1 MGRHTDRTHM
11 EGRKAMDWQAIWYVL
26 AGFVLGFATSTL
38 WEWLYYRRQRLLAR
52 AGEVDAGDYTLVP
65 AAEQPAAPRSS
76 TAEYRSPGVF
86 LESER
91 PEPAGNDAE
100 PQRAAWEAPRFV
112 ERGRRDEDTGGAFVP
127 ARSQEERYFEA
138 PRGFADEFKQDLEE
152 EPEEDLEEEGEHE
165 RAQGRLPGSRAAP
178 QVVPITVAP
187 PGLRRQPAPEDEPVQ
202 PEPDAAPPATTA
214 DVRAAEPSPA
224 PRDGPPAGAEPAQ
237 TPAVEDRTD
246 SAAPKYAAI
255 APQPPERPDNFAKIK
270 GVGSV
275 YRQRLYEAGIS
286 TWQQLVDTD
295 PEVLRKIT
303 RAKPNADIEEWQA
316 QAQALMEK
324 YRREGATYHGPPP
337 DDLTAISG
345 IGPTTLDALYHAGI
359 CTFEQLAAATPD
371 QLRDLLPA
379 PAVGVEAN
387 YTPWIEQAKRLAN
400 HHQKAP

>member
-1 MGRHTDRTHM
+1 M

-38 WEWLYYRRQRLLAR
+38 WEWLYYRRQRLRAR

-65 AAEQPAAPRSS
+65 AAEQPAAAPRSS
-76 TAEYRSPGVF
+76 TTEYRSPGVF

-100 PQRAAWEAPRFV
+100 PQPAAWDAGRSV
-112 ERGRRDEDTGGAFVP
+112 ERSRREEDTGLAFVS
-127 ARSQEERYFEA
+127 ARSQEEQYFEA
-138 PRGFADEFKQDLEE
+138 SRAYAEDFRQD
-152 EPEEDLEEEGEHE
+152 PEEDFEEDFAEEDEHE
-165 RAQGRLPGSRAAP
+165 RTQGRLPGSRAAP
-178 QVVPITVAP
+178 RAVPITVAP

-202 PEPDAAPPATTA
+202 HEPDAAPPATIA

-224 PRDGPPAGAEPAQ
+224 PQDAPPAGAEPAQ
-237 TPAVEDRTD
+237 TPAIEDRTD
-246 SAAPKYAAI
+246 SVASKYAAI

-345 IGPTTLDALYHAGI
+345 IGPTTLDALYQAGI
-359 CTFEQLAAATPD
+359 CTFEQLVAATPD

-379 PAVGVEAN
+379 PAVGAEVD
-387 YTPWIEQAKRLAN
+387 YTPWIEQAKRLAIN
-400 HHQKAP
+400 HQKAS